1 MGVVSEVL
9 EIGGARVLV
18 LDANGGPVMTDRDA
32 SDLVGLAMEAGA
44 TWLAVPVP
52 RLGPAFFDLS
62 TRIAGETIQK
72 LVNYRISLAVVGDLS
87 AEIAASKALHDFVYE
102 SNKGR
107 HVWFVADLAEL
118 ERRLSD

>member
-1 MGVVSEVL
+1 MGEVREL
-9 EIGGARVLV
+9 GGAKVLV
-18 LDANGGPVMTDRDA
+18 LGEEGGPVLTDRDA

-44 TWLAVPVP
+44 EWVAAPVA

-72 LVNYRISLAVVGDLS
+72 LVNYRIRLAVVGDLT

-107 HVWFVADLAEL
+107 HVWFVADLGDL
-118 ERRLSD
+118 TSRLNTPH

>member
-1 MGVVSEVL
+1 MSEVL
-9 EIGGARVLV
+9 EIGGVRVLL
-18 LDANGGPVMTDRDA
+18 LDEAGGPVMTDRDA

-44 TWLAVPVP
+44 AWLAVPVA
-52 RLGPAFFDLS
+52 RLGAAFFELS

-72 LVNYRISLAVVGDLS
+72 LVNYRVSLAVLGDLS
-87 AEIAASKALHDFVYE
+87 AEIAGSKALHDFVYE

-118 ERRLSD
+118 ERRLSN

>member
-1 MGVVSEVL
+1 MSEVL
-9 EIGGARVLV
+9 EIGGVRVLV
-18 LDANGGPVMTDRDA
+18 LGSDGGPVLTDRDA

-44 TWLAVPVP
+44 IWLAVPVA
-52 RLGPAFFDLS
+52 RLGPAFFELS

-87 AEIAASKALHDFVYE
+87 AEIAASKALHDFAYE

-118 ERRLSD
+118 ASRLTASP

>member
-1 MGVVSEVL
+1 MGEVRDL
-9 EIGGARVLV
+9 GGARVLV
-18 LDANGGPVMTDRDA
+18 LGVDGGPVLTDRDA

-44 TWLAVPVP
+44 ECIAAPVA

-72 LVNYRISLAVVGDLS
+72 LVNYRIRLAVVGDLS
-87 AEIAASKALHDFVYE
+87 AEVAASKALRDFIYE

-118 ERRLSD
+118 ERRLTT

>member
-1 MGVVSEVL
+1 MGEVREL
-9 EIGGARVLV
+9 GGAKVLV
-18 LDANGGPVMTDRDA
+18 LGAEGGPVLTDRHA

-44 TWLAVPVP
+44 EWVAAPVA

-72 LVNYRISLAVVGDLS
+72 LVNYRIRLAVVGDLT

-107 HVWFVADLAEL
+107 HVWFVADLGDL
-118 ERRLSD
+118 TSRLNTPH